1 MIGPSTPVCNESPR
15 HCCPLSYVD
24 ARLTWLCP
32 SPQEAMLTMPAFQ
45 RSVQGC
51 LSPPLA
57 VRVPS
62 IPLLVL
68 VFFCWATSSR
78 QLRNLVPLPVSL
90 WGCLSLLVGPLTSH
104 GRLPP
109 YMGSLLTFPGLPC
122 PALGCLRGDALLSPP
137 GSDFLC
143 WAATRVVPSSPHSRA
158 RPSLCGDAILI
169 LLRLF
174 TLMWLPALLCS
185 T

>member
-1 MIGPSTPVCNESPR
+1 
-15 HCCPLSYVD
+15 
-24 ARLTWLCP
+24 
-32 SPQEAMLTMPAFQ
+32 MLTVPAFQ

-51 LSPPLA
+51 LSPPLT
-57 VRVPS
+57 VQVPS

-78 QLRNLVPLPVSL
+78 QLRNLVPLPVPL

-109 YMGSLLTFPGLPC
+109 HMGSLLTFPGLPC
-122 PALGCLRGDALLSPP
+122 PALGCLRGDALLSPS

-143 WAATRVVPSSPHSRA
+143 WAATRVIPSSPHSQRQA
-158 RPSLCGDAILI
+158 FPLWGRPPYSSQAFHPDVVACL
-169 LLRLF
+169 
-174 TLMWLPALLCS
+174 ALLHVRTLGLNCS
-185 T
+185 RKGNGRGSRNFFKNINSH